1 VPKTTRN
8 RKNSGTPENRKGG
21 REMKRRQFFV
31 LLVLLGFTAS
41 AALAQVGQKP
51 DLELTL
57 SAQKEVIVPGEDGKP
72 KTEWQE
78 VQSTGPGDVLKYTI
92 RYENKGKA
100 EARDAKI
107 VDPVPQNTSYISDSA
122 EGEGVEITFSLDGKT
137 FGPPP
142 LLTYRVKQ
150 ADGTEVVYVATPD
163 MYTHIQWKLKKAV
176 PPGGTGRVSFQVKV
190 R

>member
-1 VPKTTRN
+1 
-8 RKNSGTPENRKGG
+8 
-21 REMKRRQFFV
+21 MKRKKFFV
-31 LLVLLGFTAS
+31 VLVVLGFTAS

-51 DLELTL
+51 ELVLSL
-57 SAQKEVIVPGEDGKP
+57 SAQKEVTVTGEDGKP

-78 VQSTGPGDVLKYTI
+78 VKSTGPGDELKYTI
-92 RYENKGKA
+92 RYENKGEA

-122 EGEGVEITFSLDGKT
+122 EGESAEITFSLDGKT

-142 LLTYRVKQ
+142 LLTYRVKK
-150 ADGTEVVYVATPD
+150 ADGTEVEYVATPD

-176 PPGGTGRVSFQVKV
+176 PPGGTGSVSFKVKV
-190 R
+190 Q